1 MFTINERQDIIT
13 KLNTMGDD
21 LTTILTEVRKRYGN
35 VHAWDNESIMDGI
48 YELIKSLETTK
59 EQIENLQCES
69 DETEK
74 SYEPEESPSTED
86 DIPF

>member
-1 MFTINERQDIIT
+1 MFTINERHDVIT
-13 KLNTMGDD
+13 KLNNMGDD
-21 LTTILTEVRKRYGN
+21 LTVILTEVRKRYGN
-35 VHAWDNESIMDGI
+35 VQTWDNESVMDGI

-69 DETEK
+69 DEPAE
-74 SYEPEESPSTED
+74 SDESEESPSTED